1 MKLTWRT
8 CGRAVAVIVLTAI
21 SALFIT
27 CSDCRTCAAQPPPDL
42 TAEQIESAHTAITS
56 DHYRYSERS
65 LACGALRN
73 NGWDATRA
81 IEALDLKYLGDG
93 RSQGPDFYARE
104 MITSIHGNAAGIV
117 YSEEWVSEQ
126 LGIKPGE
133 FWDEWPSVNIQLL
146 ASLEAE
152 RIEETIQ
159 VICDVIAPPTGS
171 P

>member
-1 MKLTWRT
+1 M
-8 CGRAVAVIVLTAI
+8 IVLSAI
-21 SALFIT
+21 SSLFIT

-42 TAEQIESAHTAITS
+42 TTEQIESARTAITS

-93 RSQGPDFYARE
+93 RSQGSDFGAKE
-104 MITSIHGNAAGIV
+104 LIVSIHGEASYIV
-117 YSEEWVSEQ
+117 YSEEWVSQQ

-133 FWDEWPSVNIQLL
+133 LHKEWPDVNIQTL

-152 RIEETIQ
+152 VIGDVMQR
-159 VICDVIAPPTGS
+159 ICDVIWPSTALLMDAPPGNS
-171 P
+171 AKL